1 MKSLLI
7 VLLAVTFGWALY
19 RLGDVER
26 EHYAMLTGMCGQDAI
41 SIYDF
46 ECLETAE
53 PRTSRLW
60 DIAYGLMP

>member
-1 MKSLLI
+1 MKTLLI
-7 VLLAVTFGWALY
+7 VLLAAGLGWSVF
-19 RLGDVER
+19 RLGEVER
-26 EHYAMLTGMCGQDAI
+26 ERYVMLVGLCEQDDI
-41 SIYDF
+41 GIWDF